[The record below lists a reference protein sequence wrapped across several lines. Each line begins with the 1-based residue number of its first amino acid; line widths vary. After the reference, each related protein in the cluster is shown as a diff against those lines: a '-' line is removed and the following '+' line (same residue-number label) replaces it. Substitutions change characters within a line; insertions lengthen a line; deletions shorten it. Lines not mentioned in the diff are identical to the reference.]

1 MSFQCGALIEL
12 LDEDYPALK
21 SVQNLNFTLLIETWP
36 SFSSRLKPALNWN
49 WPFPGPSGRW
59 SGGEGKRCRGFGQI
73 GLEGTSVVIF
83 KRIFLPG
90 FSKRLDL
97 KLVIWA
103 GFPGFDQIGLK
114 RTSVGIFK
122 CISGSNQY
130 LCLISVKNWPQLNN
144 WIWSGWEEMQRF
156 HQIVL
161 KSTLGD
167 NFKRIS
173 QSDQHLCVS
182 VKDLL

>member
-1 MSFQCGALIEL
+1 MFSL
-12 LDEDYPALK
+12 LCTQKCP
-21 SVQNLNFTLLIETWP
+21 NFTLLIETWP

-73 GLEGTSVVIF
+73 GLKRTSVVIF

-103 GFPGFDQIGLK
+103 GFPGTSNRWSGGEEMKRFRSDQKYIQAYFWLKPIFLPDFSQKLALAKQLNLK
-114 RTSVGIFK
+114 RRG
-122 CISGSNQY
+122 
-130 LCLISVKNWPQLNN
+130 
-144 WIWSGWEEMQRF
+144 
-156 HQIVL
+156 
-161 KSTLGD
+161 GD
-167 NFKRIS
+167 AE
-173 QSDQHLCVS
+173 VS
-182 VKDLL
+182 VR

>member
-1 MSFQCGALIEL
+1 MYV
-12 LDEDYPALK
+12 DYPALK
-21 SVQNLNFTLLIETWP
+21 TVQNLNFTLLIETWP

-103 GFPGFDQIGLK
+103 GFPGFDQIIGLK

-130 LCLISVKNWPQLNN
+130 LCPYLIIVIFLHWHNFCENKIYTQKRRFFALN
-144 WIWSGWEEMQRF
+144 
-156 HQIVL
+156 L
-161 KSTLGD
+161 
-167 NFKRIS
+167 
-173 QSDQHLCVS
+173 
-182 VKDLL
+182 